1 MCFAARLFVTLTV
14 CGLLAVQAFGGEW
27 SSILPPDTEKPA
39 ESGVSREFRT
49 VKVGEVVTI
58 PLPSSRSYSCH
69 AEIEGNSVRIV
80 AYDTLSSLIL
90 QGAMPGRST
99 VRIYEKFWRDPD
111 IRESYRQVGEIVFQV
126 TGGKSLRLFTAADPP
141 ASREVPEPRLE
152 GSMDWEGYISRQGE
166 EVLTVITDDKEWTA
180 LWKSAFDRPAPRV
193 DFGTYAVACVFLGY
207 HADWL
212 YDIHIGE
219 PRTENN
225 MVHVPYGLNEIILE
239 LSGPFR
245 ASGQYRMKAFEKKKG
260 YGMLLERQRDSGPR

>member
-14 CGLLAVQAFGGEW
+14 CGLLAVQAFAGEG
-27 SSILPPDTEKPA
+27 SSLLPPDTVKPA
-39 ESGVSREFRT
+39 ENEVTREFRT
-49 VKVGEVVTI
+49 VKVGEVVNI

-80 AYDTLSSLIL
+80 AYDTLSSLTL
-90 QGAMPGRST
+90 QGARAGRST

-126 TGGKSLRLFTAADPP
+126 TGMKSLRLFTVPDPP
-141 ASREVPEPRLE
+141 AGQDVPEPRLE
-152 GSMDWEGYISRQGE
+152 GSMDWEGFISREGE

-193 DFGTYAVACVFLGY
+193 DFDKYAVACIFLGY
-207 HADWL
+207 NADWL
-212 YDIHIGE
+212 FDINIGE
-219 PRTENN
+219 LRTDKN
-225 MVHVPYGLNEIILE
+225 MLYIPYGLNEIILE

-245 ASGQYRMKAFEKKKG
+245 ASGQYRMKAIEKKKG
-260 YGMLLERQRDSGPR
+260 YGMVLERQRDSGPR